1 MTNKKIILISGVGG
15 SGKDTFVELLG
26 KYISTQNNSSVDQ
39 IKEMATLIGW
49 NGGKDERSRKFLS
62 DLKVLCSEYN
72 NAPMAYMLGLASKF
86 NESQKELLCIHS
98 REPKELCS
106 MKLILKNMGFEVHTI
121 LVRRSCVKKI
131 TSNMADKNVE
141 NFLYDHI
148 IKNNGTMEELDGIAR
163 KFVKEVLNEK
173 K

>member
-1 MTNKKIILISGVGG
+1 MTNKKVILISGVGT
-15 SGKDTFVELLG
+15 SGKDSFVELLS

-39 IKEMATLIGW
+39 IKEMATLVGW
-49 NGGKDERSRKFLS
+49 NGDKDERSRRFLS

-106 MKLILKNMGFEVHTI
+106 MKLILKNMGFEVHTV
-121 LVRRSCVKKI
+121 LVRRDNVKKI

-148 IKNNGTMEELDGIAR
+148 IENNGTMEDLDHTAEL
-163 KFVKEVLNEK
+163 FVKEVLNVEK
-173 K
+173 